1 MAAPQKMSGT
11 HGMPW
16 EGQYGY
22 AQAVRVGDTI
32 YVAGQVSHDD
42 AGVIIGEGDMEA
54 QMRQAYRNAIKVLA
68 DLGATLDHV
77 VDEILFV
84 TDMEAAFSARVKMKD
99 EIFGG
104 RPNLASTIVQ
114 IQRLAMPQ
122 LMVEIRL
129 VAKI

>member
-1 MAAPQKMSGT
+1 MAAPEKMSGT

-16 EGQYGY
+16 EAEYGY

-42 AGVIIGEGDMEA
+42 AGEIIGKGDMEA

-68 DLGATLDHV
+68 DLGTTLDHV

-99 EIFGG
+99 EMFGG

>member
-1 MAAPQKMSGT
+1 MRAPQKTTAT

-16 EGQYGY
+16 EAQYGY

-32 YVAGQVSHDD
+32 YVAGQVSHDE
-42 AGVIIGEGDMEA
+42 AGNVVGERDMEA
-54 QMRQAYRNAIKVLA
+54 QMRQAYRNAIKILG
-68 DLGATLDHV
+68 DLGATLAHV

-84 TDMEAAFSARVKMKD
+84 TDMEAAFLARVKMKD
-99 EIFGG
+99 EVFDG

-114 IQRLAMPQ
+114 IERLAMPQ

-129 VAKI
+129 VARV